1 MTWRRQKGSTV
12 LSYGP
17 LKYSVVK
24 GFGRMSSGVEIVI
37 AGAVRT
43 PLGKFGGSLSSLSV
57 PDLGAVAARQAIARA
72 GLTPSDIE
80 ESIMGN
86 ARPAGVGP
94 NPARQIA
101 HRAGIP
107 DAAPAYTVNMACGSS
122 LRAIL
127 SACQGIAA
135 GDREVV
141 LAGGAEAMS
150 RVPFLLEGV
159 RFGYKMG
166 HQRVTDAMYRDG
178 FLCPLCEQVMG
189 ETAETLA
196 ERYRITR
203 AEQDAFAAESQR
215 RCERARKSGRFD
227 DEIVP
232 VTIEGRQGPIV
243 ISGDEHPRDGVTA
256 ESLST
261 LPPVFKKDG
270 TVHAG
275 SSSGLVDG
283 ASAMVL
289 LSAAAARRLGAR
301 PLARVVAYAEAGVD
315 PALMG
320 IGPVPA
326 VRALLSRTGLKIED
340 IDLIEI
346 NEAFAVQVLA
356 CQRDLGFDL
365 ARTNV
370 NGGAIALG
378 HPIGATG
385 ARITT
390 TLIHEMRRRKARRGL
405 ATLCIS
411 GGLGIAL
418 LLGPAES

>member
-1 MTWRRQKGSTV
+1 MAVEGAER
-12 LSYGP
+12 
-17 LKYSVVK
+17 K
-24 GFGRMSSGVEIVI
+24 GFNEIGMMKSATEMLI
-37 AGAVRT
+37 AGSVRT
-43 PLGKFGGSLSSLSV
+43 PLGKFGGALASLSA
-57 PDLGAVAARQAIARA
+57 PELGAVAARAALERA
-72 GLTPSDIE
+72 GIKPDDVE
-80 ESIMGN
+80 ETIMGN
-86 ARPAGVGP
+86 ARPAGIGP

-101 HRAGIP
+101 HRAGVP
-107 DAAPAYTVNMACGSS
+107 DTAPAYTVNMACGSS

-127 SACQGIAA
+127 SACQSIAA

-141 LAGGAEAMS
+141 LVGGAESMS
-150 RVPFLLEGV
+150 RVPYLLEGAS
-159 RFGYKMG
+159 FGYRLG
-166 HQRVTDAMYRDG
+166 HQRLTDAMYRDG
-178 FLCPLCEQVMG
+178 FLCPLCDQVMG

-196 ERYRITR
+196 ERYEISR
-203 AEQDAFAAESQR
+203 AEQDAYAAESQQ
-215 RCERARKSGRFD
+215 RCERARKSGRFA

-232 VTIEGRQGPIV
+232 VTVAGPKGPSLV
-243 ISGDEHPRDGVTA
+243 SEDEHPRDGVTA
-256 ESLST
+256 ASLAA
-261 LPPVFKKDG
+261 LPSVFKKNG

-301 PLARVVAYAEAGVD
+301 PQAGVAAYSTAGVD
-315 PALMG
+315 PTVMG

-326 VRALLSRTGLKIED
+326 VRDLLRRTGLALEE

-346 NEAFAVQVLA
+346 NEAFAAQVLA
-356 CQRDLGFDL
+356 CQRDLRFDL
-365 ARTNV
+365 DRTNV

-390 TLIHEMRRRKARRGL
+390 TLIHEMTKRQARRGL

-418 LLGPAES
+418 LLEPVSS

>member
-1 MTWRRQKGSTV
+1 VTNRS
-12 LSYGP
+12 
-17 LKYSVVK
+17 SV
-24 GFGRMSSGVEIVI
+24 FI

-43 PLGKFGGSLSSLSV
+43 PLGKFGGGLASLTASE
-57 PDLGAVAARQAIARA
+57 LGAIAARAAIERT
-72 GLTPSDIE
+72 GLTPTDVE
-80 ESIMGN
+80 ETIMGN

-107 DAAPAYTVNMACGSS
+107 DTAPAYTVNMACGSG

-127 SACQGIAA
+127 NACQSIAA
-135 GDREVV
+135 GDRDVV

-150 RVPFLLEGV
+150 RVPYLLEGL
-159 RFGYKMG
+159 RFGMKMG
-166 HQRVTDAMYRDG
+166 HQRLIDAMYRDG

-196 ERYRITR
+196 DRYHISR
-203 AEQDAFAAESQR
+203 AEQDAYSAESQQ
-215 RCERARKSGRFD
+215 RCERARKAGLFS

-232 VTIEGRQGPIV
+232 VTVRGGKGDSI
-243 ISGDEHPRDGVTA
+243 ISEDEHPRDGVTV
-256 ESLST
+256 ESLAK
-261 LPPVFKKDG
+261 LPPVFRKNG

-289 LSAAAARRLGAR
+289 LSEAALRRRNVR
-301 PLARVVAYAEAGVD
+301 PLASITAYTVAGVD
-315 PALMG
+315 PAVMG

-326 VRALLSRTGLKIED
+326 VRALLEKTGLALRD

-346 NEAFAVQVLA
+346 NEAFAAQVLA

-365 ARTNV
+365 GRTNV
-370 NGGAIALG
+370 SGGAIALG

-390 TLIHEMRRRKARRGL
+390 TLLHEMRRRRARRGL

-418 LLGPAES
+418 LVENAGL

>member
-1 MTWRRQKGSTV
+1 
-12 LSYGP
+12 
-17 LKYSVVK
+17 
-24 GFGRMSSGVEIVI
+24 MSARTDIVI

-43 PLGKFGGSLSSLSV
+43 ALGKFGGTLSSLSA
-57 PDLGAVAARQAIARA
+57 PELGALAARAALERSGVSA
-72 GLTPSDIE
+72 GDIE
-80 ESIMGN
+80 ETIMGN

-107 DAAPAYTVNMACGSS
+107 DASPAYTVNMACGSS

-127 SACQGIAA
+127 NACQSIAA

-141 LAGGAEAMS
+141 LVGGAEAMS
-150 RVPFLLEGV
+150 RVPYLLEGA
-159 RFGYKMG
+159 RWGYRMG

-196 ERYRITR
+196 ERYRISR
-203 AEQDAFAAESQR
+203 AEQDAYAAESQQ
-215 RCERARKSGRFD
+215 RCERARRTNRFA

-232 VTIEGRQGPIV
+232 VTVSGPKGQTV
-243 ISGDEHPRDGVTA
+243 VAADEHPRDGVTA
-256 ESLST
+256 ESLAG
-261 LPPVFKKDG
+261 LPAVFRKNG
-270 TVHAG
+270 TVTAG

-283 ASAMVL
+283 AAAMMVL
-289 LSAAAARRLGAR
+289 SAEAARRFGVK
-301 PLARVVAYAEAGVD
+301 PQARVVAYTTAGVD
-315 PALMG
+315 PAIMG

-326 VRALLSRTGLKIED
+326 VRQLLARTGLGLD
-340 IDLIEI
+340 AIDLIEI
-346 NEAFAVQVLA
+346 NEAFAAQVLA
-356 CQRDLGFDL
+356 CQRDLALDL
-365 ARTNV
+365 SRTNV
-370 NGGAIALG
+370 NGGAIAIG

-385 ARITT
+385 ARITA
-390 TLIHEMRRRKARRGL
+390 TLIHEMRRRRVRRGL

-418 LLGPAES
+418 LLEAVEP

>member
-1 MTWRRQKGSTV
+1 MKG
-12 LSYGP
+12 P
-17 LKYSVVK
+17 
-24 GFGRMSSGVEIVI
+24 VEVFI

-43 PLGKFGGSLSSLSV
+43 PLGKFGGALASLSA
-57 PDLGAVAARQAIARA
+57 PELGAAAARAALERA
-72 GLTPSDIE
+72 GVRASDVE
-80 ESIMGN
+80 ETIMGN
-86 ARPAGVGP
+86 ARAAGVGP
-94 NPARQIA
+94 NPARQIS

-107 DAAPAYTVNMACGSS
+107 DTSPAYTVNMACGSS
-122 LRAIL
+122 LRAIV
-127 SACQGIAA
+127 SGYQSIVA

-141 LAGGAEAMS
+141 LVGGAEAMS
-150 RVPFLLEGV
+150 RVPYLLEGA

-166 HQRVTDAMYRDG
+166 NQRLTDAMFRDG
-178 FLCPLCEQVMG
+178 FLCPLCDQVMG

-196 ERYRITR
+196 RTYGITR
-203 AEQDAFAAESQR
+203 VEQDAYSAESQR
-215 RCERARKSGRFD
+215 RCERARREGRFTE
-227 DEIVP
+227 EIVP
-232 VTIEGRQGPIV
+232 IVVTAPKGAATV
-243 ISGDEHPRDGVTA
+243 AVDEHPRDGVTA
-256 ESLST
+256 ESLAK
-261 LPPVFKKDG
+261 LPPVFHKDG

-289 LSAAAARRLGAR
+289 LSSAAVSRLRVR
-301 PLARVVAYAEAGVD
+301 PLARIAAHATAGVD

-326 VRALLSRTGLKIED
+326 VRRLLERTGLALD
-340 IDLIEI
+340 RIDLIEI
-346 NEAFAVQVLA
+346 NEAFAAQVLA

-365 ARTNV
+365 ARHNV

-390 TLIHEMRRRKARRGL
+390 TLVHEMRRRRVRYGL

-411 GGLGIAL
+411 GGQGIAL
-418 LLGPAES
+418 LVENADGLPR

>member
-1 MTWRRQKGSTV
+1 MQEKT
-12 LSYGP
+12 
-17 LKYSVVK
+17 
-24 GFGRMSSGVEIVI
+24 EIVI
-37 AGAVRT
+37 AGPVRS
-43 PLGKFGGSLSSLSV
+43 PLGKFGGALASLSA
-57 PDLGAVAARQAIARA
+57 PELGAVVARAAIERA
-72 GLTPSDIE
+72 GLRPSDIE
-80 ESIMGN
+80 ETIMGN

-107 DAAPAYTVNMACGSS
+107 DSVPAYTVNMACGSS

-127 SACQGIAA
+127 SASQSIRA

-141 LAGGAEAMS
+141 LVGGAESMS
-150 RVPFLLEGV
+150 RVPYLLEGA
-159 RFGYKMG
+159 RLGYKMG
-166 HQRVTDAMYRDG
+166 HQRLTDSMYRDG

-196 ERYRITR
+196 ERYGITR
-203 AEQDAFAAESQR
+203 AEQDAFSAESQQ
-215 RCERARKSGRFD
+215 RCERARKAERFS

-232 VTIEGRQGPIV
+232 VQVRGPKGTTLV
-243 ISGDEHPRDGVTA
+243 AVDEHPRDGVTP
-256 ESLST
+256 ESLAK
-261 LPPVFKKDG
+261 LPPVFKAGG

-283 ASAMVL
+283 AAALVV
-289 LSAAAARRLGAR
+289 LSAGAARRLKVR
-301 PLARVVAYAEAGVD
+301 PLARVVAYTEAGVD

-326 VRALLSRTGLKIED
+326 VRGLLEKTGVGLD
-340 IDLIEI
+340 SIDLIEL
-346 NEAFAVQVLA
+346 NEAFASQVLA

-365 ARTNV
+365 GRTNV

-385 ARITT
+385 ARITVS
-390 TLIHEMRRRKARRGL
+390 LVHEMKRRRARRGL

-418 LLGPAES
+418 LLEAMES